1 MKWSAWRNK
10 ERAALLAGVT
20 DVVARVL
27 DLGSVVDAVDLDWA
41 VDFARRDS
49 VTSVV
54 IRPRDP
60 DPPVRS
66 PIGITVEMGELGD
79 EHTELQQHLMRN
91 IGYSTSERLH
101 IHVRSSDRCASTGR
115 SLSPANIRPVPS
127 RSSSGP
133 SGPAVGPPLEPRAF
147 QEDTLVAS
155 YEGRIAHAA
164 PGPIGGSI
172 EALR

>member
-101 IHVRSSDRCASTGR
+101 IPREVVRSVRFDGAEFIAGEY
-115 SLSPANIRPVPS
+115 PPGAVEIV
-127 RSSSGP
+127 SGP